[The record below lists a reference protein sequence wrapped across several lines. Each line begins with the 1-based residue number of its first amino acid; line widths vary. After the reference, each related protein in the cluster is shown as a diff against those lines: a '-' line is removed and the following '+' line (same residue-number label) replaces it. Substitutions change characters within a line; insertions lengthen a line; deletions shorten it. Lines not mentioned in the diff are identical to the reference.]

1 MRSADAVIAR
11 AIGPIL
17 AICGGVGLVAAFIL
31 AVEKLRIVEDP
42 SYIPTC
48 SINPILSC
56 GSVMTTDQAEAFGFP
71 NPFLGIAGFAI
82 VGALGMALIGGARLA
97 RWNWLALQAG
107 LTFAVVFVHW
117 LIFQSVYEIEA
128 LCPYCV
134 VVWVVTII
142 AFVYC
147 TLQNLAQRNLAV
159 PDQVRGATDFAVQY
173 HGVILTAWFGV
184 LIVLIGEAFW
194 DYWRTL
200 P

>member
-1 MRSADAVIAR
+1 MRSADAFIAR

>member
-1 MRSADAVIAR
+1 MRSADAFIAR

-56 GSVMTTDQAEAFGFP
+56 GSVMTTDQAEAFGFT